1 MSHAEGFQML
11 QDDPAGTSFK
21 DRVMPRDSTELAS
34 FCIMR

>member
-21 DRVMPRDSTELAS
+21 DTVMPCDSAELAY